1 MQRKKELFIIAYL
14 LFYYALICAVTLNR
28 WWQYEVYYFD
38 HGIFDQ
44 ALWHVAHGNAPYIDH
59 LESKPL
65 LHLGDHF
72 APLYYLLS
80 PLYWFTDAYEPLF
93 LVQNAF
99 VVASAWVL
107 YRIMR
112 RNKFPFTA
120 SFALLVAYTFFIGLQ
135 NTIIAG
141 FHTELPAL
149 LVLAL
154 VFDALDQKR
163 YSLMSVYLG
172 LLLLLK
178 QLFVPIGMA
187 LSIYL
192 ILSHK
197 KRALGLALI
206 ALSLAYYL
214 FVTQQLMPRFAG
226 RPYQYTSP
234 INLSINELE
243 KLVNSEQKRQ
253 VITTSLATF
262 GGLPLATPTF
272 WPVILQDW
280 AVRFVFQ
287 DGGARH
293 DLGMHYNALLS
304 VLLAYSSI
312 LGMKQLMRGEKTRKL
327 LPLVS
332 VFMLGTTMY
341 FHQIQFRGPLG
352 LGFNPAFYENSKNF
366 SFLNSFVHQIPLDQG
381 LIMAPNNLAV
391 RLTHQAE
398 VLLLRSDYEN
408 FNPAIIVLDI
418 RDGQNP
424 NNYWPLPPAQFKK
437 LYADLLADP
446 RYTPVYVT
454 SEQLYFQRASE

>member
-14 LFYYALICAVTLNR
+14 LLYYVLICSVTLNR
-28 WWQYEVYYFD
+28 WWQFEVYYFD

-44 ALWHVAHGNAPYIDH
+44 ALWQVAHGKAPYIDH
-59 LESKPL
+59 LETKPL

-112 RNKFPFTA
+112 RNKFPFIA
-120 SFALLVAYTFFIGLQ
+120 SFAILGAYTFFIGLQ

-163 YSLMSVYLG
+163 YTLMSVYLG
-172 LLLLLK
+172 LLVLLK
-178 QLFVPIGMA
+178 QLFVPISLGIA
-187 LSIYL
+187 LYL
-192 ILSHK
+192 IIAHRTYK
-197 KRALGLALI
+197 LAAI
-206 ALSLAYYL
+206 IISASLLYYL
-214 FVTQQLMPRFAG
+214 VITQTVMPLLAG
-226 RPYQYTSP
+226 RPYQYTSD
-234 INLSINELE
+234 LSLSPSTIA
-243 KLVNSEQKRQ
+243 KFVNSPLKRQ
-253 VITTSLATF
+253 VISTSLISF
-262 GGLPLATPTF
+262 GGLPILAPAF
-272 WPVILQDW
+272 WPVIVQDW

-312 LGMKQLMRGEKTRKL
+312 LGMKKL
-327 LPLVS
+327 AHDKRTQKLIPIIAVGVITATL
-332 VFMLGTTMY
+332 Y
-341 FHQIQFRGPLG
+341 FHQIKFSGPLG
-352 LGFNPAFYENSKNF
+352 LGFNRAFYANSNNF
-366 SFLNSFVHQIPLDQG
+366 AFLTQFVNQIPLDRG
-381 LIMAPNNLAV
+381 VVMAPNNVAV
-391 RLTHQAE
+391 RLTHKAD
-398 VLLLRSDYEN
+398 VLLLRADYEN
-408 FNPAIIVLDI
+408 YDPAIIALDI
-418 RDGQNP
+418 REGQNP
-424 NNYWPLPPAQFKK
+424 NNFWPLPPAQFKK

-446 RYTPVYVT
+446 RYAPVYV
-454 SEQLYFQRASE
+454 SNEQLYFERVN

>member
-1 MQRKKELFIIAYL
+1 MNRYKTSIIIAYL
-14 LFYYALICAVTLNR
+14 VFYYLVICAVSLNR
-28 WWQYEVYYFD
+28 FWQYEVYYFD

-72 APLYYLLS
+72 APLYYLLA
-80 PLYWFTDAYEPLF
+80 PIYWFTDAYEPLF
-93 LVQNAF
+93 LVQNVF
-99 VVASAWVL
+99 VVASAWIL
-107 YRIMR
+107 YRIMDR
-112 RNKFPFTA
+112 HDFSLA
-120 SFALLVAYTFFIGLQ
+120 ESLVILFAYTFFIGLQ
-135 NTIIAG
+135 NTIISG

-154 VFDALDQKR
+154 ALDSLDQKR
-163 YSLMSVYLG
+163 YTTMSVFVG
-172 LLLLLK
+172 LLYLLK

-214 FVTQQLMPRFAG
+214 FVTQQLMPLFAG

-253 VITTSLATF
+253 VIITSLATF

-280 AVRFVFQ
+280 IVRFVLQ
-287 DGGARH
+287 DGSARH

-304 VLLAYSSI
+304 VILAFSAI
-312 LGMKQLMRGEKTRKL
+312 VGLAQIKQSKKL
-327 LPLVS
+327 APFVPLVLIVS
-332 VFMLGTTMY
+332 VGCTLY
-341 FHQIQFRGPLG
+341 FHLFKFHGPLG
-352 LGFNPAFYENSKNF
+352 LAFNPAFYAHSKDF
-366 SFLNSFVHQIPLDQG
+366 QFLDSLVEHIPLDRG
-381 LIMAPNNLAV
+381 TVMAPNNIAV
-391 RLTHQAE
+391 RLTHHAE
-398 VLLLRSDYEN
+398 VMLLRADYQN
-408 FNPAIIVLDI
+408 FDPEVIVMDI
-418 RDGQNP
+418 REGQNP
-424 NNYWPLPPAQFKK
+424 NNFWPLPPAQFEK
-437 LYADLLADP
+437 LYRDLLADP
-446 RYTPVYVT
+446 NYAIAHVAK
-454 SEQLYFQRASE
+454 EQVLFVKKC